1 MSLWVSRRRL
11 KTAERK
17 GFSYPYRVRCLFA
30 LFSAVRRRHHH
41 GSFSRLVRGRE
52 KIHGKAIEEDFFR
65 ADNEA
70 FATRKCAAP
79 FFPLFPICSTMFSL
93 FLLFYSPPPILMGG
107 GGGLYWGGGEGEK
120 GQGFGFQKR
129 QYSILLQHTN
139 RSVFP
144 TFFSG
149 RRLGEKDRKKVP
161 QREKKNI

>member
-1 MSLWVSRRRL
+1 MLSFPLCGVGIT
-11 KTAERK
+11 TAPFR
-17 GFSYPYRVRCLFA
+17 A
-30 LFSAVRRRHHH
+30 LS
-41 GSFSRLVRGRE
+41 GGEE
-52 KIHGKAIEEDFFR
+52 KIHGKAIEEDLFF
-65 ADNEA
+65 ALITKLLLQENAQHPFPPLSHMLDYVFA
-70 FATRKCAAP
+70 FP
-79 FFPLFPICSTMFSL
+79 SL
-93 FLLFYSPPPILMGG
+93 LLLLPPILMGGG
-107 GGGLYWGGGEGEK
+107 GGGLYWGGGGDGEK